1 MIANFWLR
9 PGNTSASTNFLS
21 FLEDTLEKLHGKRV
35 GLVRMDSG
43 FFSDHIMKT
52 LEEKELNY
60 IIACRFNNRIKHQL
74 VYERKWANVAP
85 GLDIAE
91 GTYQGLDWE
100 NGRRI
105 IMVRQR
111 IDERPK
117 AAGKQIRQVEL
128 FPDVA
133 DLSNYRYS
141 CFVTN
146 MALPMKVIYD
156 TYRGRA
162 DSENRIK
169 EIKYDFSVDKFTV
182 HGFWANEACANFI
195 IMAYNLYSL
204 FRLVMT
210 NNQSYPFMK
219 SIRYSLLAIPGYIRK
234 SKDKKVL
241 YLARS
246 LTTRKAFK
254 GIWKA
259 MDDLGFPYY
268 A

>member
-1 MIANFWLR
+1 MDGELSWCANAL
-9 PGNTSASTNFLS
+9 TSVPRLSANRFVRWNF
-21 FLEDTLEKLHGKRV
+21 
-35 GLVRMDSG
+35 
-43 FFSDHIMKT
+43 
-52 LEEKELNY
+52 
-60 IIACRFNNRIKHQL
+60 
-74 VYERKWANVAP
+74 
-85 GLDIAE
+85 
-91 GTYQGLDWE
+91 
-100 NGRRI
+100 
-105 IMVRQR
+105 
-111 IDERPK
+111 
-117 AAGKQIRQVEL
+117 

-133 DLSNYRYS
+133 DLSNCRYS

-146 MALPMKVIYD
+146 MTLPMKVIYD

-182 HGFWANEACANFI
+182 HGFWANEACVNF

-210 NNQSYPFMK
+210 NNQSHPFLK
-219 SIRYSLLAIPGYIRK
+219 NVRYSLPAIPGYIRK

-241 YLARS
+241 YLVRS

-254 GIWKA
+254 GIWEV
-259 MDDLGFPYY
+259 MDDLDFPYY